1 VGGTGAE
8 PVDVEDTEASA
19 TRGVRRE
26 APPGVSALA
35 QYLVAMLSSN
45 PTEVLGKIFDQW
57 RNGTE
62 KDAKGKDTTEDDEAE
77 LPVAITDEAQRNMY
91 RSRGPQLRRLVKT
104 LARYRRRRNT
114 HRRLFVEALKRK
126 IENRYPADAYFEKMQ
141 DTVFITSI
149 QMFDMLTPQRR
160 ARHLVWAT
168 FMMVAVTCVVFAFMA
183 GAFPLYR
190 LQKGYEAD
198 VAALRYGPDELW
210 DWVTVRN
217 STTRFD
223 FEFLL
228 GWGGRYLPAVNEGQS
243 YRWFTSILLHQS
255 FVHLASN
262 ALIFVVL
269 GNYLEYRYG
278 GLRVLAVV
286 VMAGLGGNLL
296 SAVAED
302 RCSIVVGASGVVF
315 GSMGFGIVDLV
326 LNREVLLHSAVRFVI
341 CALFVAFIVMTLVM
355 EEYSSHI
362 SHAGG
367 FLCGFVPA
375 LLFIPDLKYE
385 RVEAMLVWGVVG
397 FMVIFFTVFPTAIY
411 YSVLPTLQC

>member
-1 VGGTGAE
+1 MM
-8 PVDVEDTEASA
+8 S
-19 TRGVRRE
+19 
-26 APPGVSALA
+26 
-35 QYLVAMLSSN
+35 
-45 PTEVLGKIFDQW
+45 W
-57 RNGTE
+57 CC
-62 KDAKGKDTTEDDEAE
+62 
-77 LPVAITDEAQRNMY
+77 
-91 RSRGPQLRRLVKT
+91 LRHLVKT
-104 LARYRRRRNT
+104 LARYRHRRNT

-126 IENRYPADAYFEKMQ
+126 IENRYPADAYIEKMQ

-149 QMFDMLTPQRR
+149 QMFDMFTPQRR

-168 FMMVAVTCVVFAFMA
+168 FMMMAVTCVVFAFMA
-183 GAFPLYR
+183 GTFPLYR

-198 VAALRYGPDELW
+198 VAALSYGPDELW
-210 DWVTVRN
+210 DWATVRN

-228 GWGGRYLPAVNEGQS
+228 GWGGRYLPAVNDGQS
-243 YRWFTSILLHQS
+243 YRWFTSIMLHQS
-255 FVHLASN
+255 FVHLLSN

-269 GNYLEYRYG
+269 GSYLEYRYG
-278 GLRVLAVV
+278 GVRVMAVV
-286 VMAGLGGNLL
+286 VLAGLGGNLL

-315 GSMGFGIVDLV
+315 GFMGFGIVDLV
-326 LNREVLLHSAVRFVI
+326 LNREVLLHSAIRFVI
-341 CALFVAFIVMTLVM
+341 CALFVTFIVMTLVM

-375 LLFIPDLKYE
+375 LLFIPDIKYE
-385 RVEAMLVWGVVG
+385 RLEAMLVWGVAG
-397 FMVIFFTVFPTAIY
+397 FVVIFFTVLPTAIY